1 VSVTRTSWTCSKRMD
16 ALGPDL
22 VMFGGLFPDVQGTST
37 APLFITGQS
46 WSHAGMPDNA
56 FYKFATS
63 SLAWE
68 ATQCVGTAPSP
79 RC

>member
-1 VSVTRTSWTCSKRMD
+1 MD

-68 ATQCVGTAPSP
+68 ATQCVGTVPSP
-79 RC
+79 RF